1 MKIHFSQSSRKNFPS
16 ENGMSENSIFE
27 DIAKTRFALETAYAG
42 FDNATDPD
50 LIDCYIY
57 EVNSVMKRYKYLLDQ
72 AAKMQA
78 LQTAPTEA
86 FQAAEKRP
94 LPDIAS
100 YTEPSVHPLVGKV
113 HI

>member
-16 ENGMSENSIFE
+16 ENGMSENSILE

-57 EVNSVMKRYKYLLDQ
+57 EVNSVMKRYKYLLEQ
-72 AAKMQA
+72 AAK
-78 LQTAPTEA
+78 LETIK
-86 FQAAEKRP
+86 AADVTP
-94 LPDIAS
+94 LPDTAS
-100 YTEPSVHPLVGKV
+100 YTEPSVRPLVSKV

>member
-16 ENGMSENSIFE
+16 ENGMNENSIFE

-57 EVNSVMKRYKYLLDQ
+57 EVNSVMKRYKYLLEQ
-72 AAKMQA
+72 VEKQNACTYPTQRAADI
-78 LQTAPTEA
+78 T
-86 FQAAEKRP
+86 P
-94 LPDIAS
+94 LPQTDS
-100 YTEPSVHPLVGKV
+100 YPEAPVMPLVGKAQ
-113 HI
+113 I